1 MASSKKSMAASP
13 VLLFVAMALMLAAC
27 TEAQAPAPAPAPSQG
42 SCPPGFKNYLD
53 LTDFLRSVGREALM
67 IVDPSFVSDV
77 RSIISLIPH
86 TGLQLC
92 VCVDTKNATSPLPI
106 QCLRY

>member
-13 VLLFVAMALMLAAC
+13 VLLFVAMAIMLAAC

-53 LTDFLRSVGREALM
+53 LTDFLRSVDREALM
-67 IVDPSFVSDV
+67 IVDTSFVSDV
-77 RSIISLIPH
+77 RSIIPH